1 MMMHVSCNDCTATR
15 PATTVEAVISF
26 AFTSAA
32 RFFSVLRFY
41 FYAFSLPGERPSKK
55 SIELQANRG
64 SLKRLSLDGEPRFI

>member
-1 MMMHVSCNDCTATR
+1 MITLKTFREREGQIMMMHVSCNDCTATR

-41 FYAFSLPGERPSKK
+41 FYAFIFTRRTPV
-55 SIELQANRG
+55 
-64 SLKRLSLDGEPRFI
+64 